1 MNNVRVL
8 TGFAIEKMFKYFA
21 VFIVAAVVCNSSEYL
36 PWCFSNVRDA
46 LICRAGVFINNI
58 CVKYFRAFAVVAEVV
73 RNFFAGVGWF
83 NINVVFLN
91 NGSYSFLESYWTT
104 AYVNCC
110 EIGVV
115 FGFCFLF
122 IFCVNTFIWL
132 NVELSILWASRNLLI
147 LDSIRFFRYWLLINK
162 ILIFVSSSSKA
173 VKFEHI
179 ISALFR

>member
-1 MNNVRVL
+1 MSEFWQRFCKWKDIQIL
-8 TGFAIEKMFKYFA
+8 RLFYRCHSGL
-21 VFIVAAVVCNSSEYL
+21 CNLSEYL

-83 NINVVFLN
+83 DINVVFLN

-122 IFCVNTFIWL
+122 IFCVNTFILFKCWI
-132 NVELSILWASRNLLI
+132 V
-147 LDSIRFFRYWLLINK
+147 D
-162 ILIFVSSSSKA
+162 FVS
-173 VKFEHI
+173 FLEI
-179 ISALFR
+179 CWFWTL